1 MLGQPGL
8 SGCVHG
14 KEWEL
19 PLPYSKNTAECKVWG
34 WCALLALK
42 RCNLSL
48 FAIYFKELHGY
59 VGGLCWGG
67 AVFSV
72 NVFLIN

>member
-19 PLPYSKNTAECKVWG
+19 PLPYSKNTSECKVWR

-48 FAIYFKELHGY
+48 FCHLFQRIARS
-59 VGGLCWGG
+59 CWGVMLG
-67 AVFSV
+67 GSSLFC
-72 NVFLIN
+72 

>member
-19 PLPYSKNTAECKVWG
+19 PLPYSKNTAECKVWR
-34 WCALLALK
+34 WCALLGLK

-48 FAIYFKELHGY
+48 FLPFISKNCTVMLGGY
-59 VGGLCWGG
+59 VGGEQ
-67 AVFSV
+67 S
-72 NVFLIN
+72 FLLTYF